1 MDKNNEISI
10 LYVEDQDDVRLFLSK
25 ILSRHYS
32 NIFLAVNGK
41 DGLEKYNE
49 HKPDIIISDIKMPVM
64 DGLSMSSRIK
74 AIDPKA
80 MIILTTAHSDMEYFI
95 QSIEIGINQY
105 ILKPIDR
112 DKLFAAIETC
122 KDQVMLE
129 REVKMQNLRIKK
141 SNEMLTIQ
149 ERELRESL
157 QKAIA
162 LKEMISKSEENFR
175 EVAENIQD
183 AFWLR
188 DTKKIIFVNKAFE
201 FLFELPTAHLFNNPE
216 IFIEF
221 IHQDDKEEFMSKF
234 KLHEQKGSGSFGAEF
249 RIVTPSGKLK
259 NIWYRDVFI
268 KSENI
273 NEHRRLSTL
282 SDISWKIENEKLQRD
297 LLIAERAAQIKQRL
311 LANVSHEMRTP
322 LNGVLAMTQILASTP
337 LSAEQQELLETIKN
351 SGEEMLEITT
361 NLIDISELENSTVAI
376 NENYINTHEFF
387 EPILN
392 YYSNAAQAKGLTFYY
407 HFDESFPARFYSD
420 SKRIHQVLKHF
431 VENALKFTQT
441 GGIEV
446 LFFGEQI
453 DQHQWKLS
461 FRVIDSGIGIKDEYL
476 DKIFQLFTQQDDT
489 DSRKFEGLGLGLTI
503 CKSIASLMKG
513 SIDVNSEI
521 GKGSTFSFT
530 FPSSQKVILNDR
542 KSAMIAAPRLNLTV
556 LCVEDKE
563 VNQKIISIMLKN
575 AGCKVDIASNG
586 LIALEMFEKKKYDL
600 ILMDIQMP
608 VMDGIT
614 ATRELR
620 KKHKKLPPIIGVSAN
635 AIRADAQHYIN
646 KGLDDY
652 ISKPVIPAVLYAKI
666 QQWINSEKQ
675 PLNTSPGHQD
685 KISIAAIIS
694 DYPLLPDLDQETLQ
708 TLKEQTQYDDQI
720 INDLYLTFL
729 QEADVLLLHIGSS
742 FQKKDYN
749 LLKDSTHALKGLS
762 ATIGA
767 MKVYHIASE
776 MDKLHKQKVF
786 GESESLFDL
795 LLMDFNKVK
804 SIINTSIIKTS

>member
-1 MDKNNEISI
+1 MDKNNDISI

-41 DGLEKYNE
+41 EGLEKYNE

-64 DGLSMSSRIK
+64 DGLSMSNRIK

-129 REVKMQNLRIKK
+129 REVVRQNLKIKK
-141 SNEMLTIQ
+141 SHEMLTLH

-188 DTKKIIFVNKAFE
+188 DSKKIIFVNKAFE

-221 IHQDDKEEFMSKF
+221 IHQDDREEFINKF
-234 KLHEQKGSGSFGAEF
+234 KLHEQKNTGSFGAEF
-249 RIVTPSGKLK
+249 RIITPSGKIK
-259 NIWYRDVFI
+259 NIWYRDAYI

-273 NEHRRLSTL
+273 TEHRRLSTL
-282 SDISWKIENEKLQRD
+282 SDISWKIENEKLHRD

-322 LNGVLAMTQILASTP
+322 LNGVLAMSQILESTP
-337 LSAEQQELLETIKN
+337 LTDEQKELLETIKT
-351 SGEEMLEITT
+351 SGEDLLEITN
-361 NLIDISELENSTVAI
+361 NLIDISELENSAVAI
-376 NENYINTHEFF
+376 HEHFINTREFF
-387 EPILN
+387 EPILDA
-392 YYSNAAQAKGLTFYY
+392 YVELAQVKGLSFTY
-407 HFDESFPARFYSD
+407 HFDDSFPKQFYSD
-420 SKRIHQVLKHF
+420 SKRLHQVLKHF
-431 VENALKFTQT
+431 VDNALKFTQS

-446 LFFGEQI
+446 FFFGEAS
-453 DQHQWKLS
+453 DYNHCKLS
-461 FRVIDSGIGIKDEYL
+461 FRVMDTGIGIKDEYL
-476 DKIFQLFTQQDDT
+476 EKIFHLFTQQDET
-489 DSRKFEGLGLGLTI
+489 DSRKYEGLGLGLTI

-513 SIDVNSEI
+513 TIDVNSEA
-521 GKGSTFSFT
+521 GKGSSFSFT
-530 FPSSQKVILNDR
+530 FTSSLKLNPNNR
-542 KSAMIAAPRLNLTV
+542 KPAMIAAPRLNLTV

-575 AGCKVDIASNG
+575 AGCKVDIAANG
-586 LIALEMFEKKKYDL
+586 LIALEMFEEKPYDL

-614 ATRELR
+614 ATHELR

-635 AIRADAQHYIN
+635 AIRADAQHYIDR
-646 KGLDDY
+646 GLDDY
-652 ISKPVIPAVLYAKI
+652 ISKPVIPAMLYAKI
-666 QQWINSEKQ
+666 QQWINDEKQ
-675 PLNTSPGHQD
+675 PLQNTPEHQN
-685 KISIAAIIS
+685 KISIPAIIS

-708 TLKEQTQYDDQI
+708 TLREQTHFDDQI

-729 QEADVLLLHIGSS
+729 QESDVLLARIYTS
-742 FQKKDYN
+742 FQQKDYSG
-749 LLKDSTHALKGLS
+749 LKESTHALKGLS

-776 MDKLHKQKVF
+776 MDKLHKQNIF

-795 LLMDFNKVK
+795 LIMDFNKIK
-804 SIINTSIIKTS
+804 TIINETIIKTL